1 MSGFLIDGVPFV
13 SEGDDKGEDIQGY
26 LDSGYPGNVN
36 EYTTTTNTGV
46 TTPVPGLEE
55 HNYNALKP
63 NLPTRYKLRD
73 VSLNENAFA
82 FSVEISTIDY
92 SENTTIPDISIPTR
106 FNKAVIISR
115 GGKGGAGG
123 VGGTA
128 KSYWLKYN
136 QPGPEETKTG
146 KGGPGGNGATGS
158 VYAEEIDFK
167 ERTNKTIQI
176 IQLGR
181 SGIACAG
188 GAGDDKNHPRPGY
201 DWGNWKYNWNSGFTE
216 SNGQPGNQGQRGTS
230 TIYSTGLPQV
240 TDGGNGGY
248 GGNGGWTSAKNNG
261 GNNGRTEARDGNQG
275 APGNT
280 PASNT
285 YVQDLHG
292 GPDQWENMGDDG
304 FVKIYFS

>member
-13 SEGDDKGEDIQGY
+13 SEGDDIQGY
-26 LDSGYPGNVN
+26 LDSDHPGNVN

-46 TTPVPGLEE
+46 TTPVPGLEK

-63 NLPTRYKLRD
+63 NLPTQYKLRD

-92 SENTTIPDISIPTR
+92 PENATIPVISIPTR

-136 QPGPEETKTG
+136 QPGPEETKEG
-146 KGGPGGNGATGS
+146 NGGSGGNGATGS
-158 VYAEEIDFK
+158 VYVEEIDFK
-167 ERTNKTIQI
+167 KRDIKTIQI
-176 IQLGR
+176 TQLGR
-181 SGIACAG
+181 SGIAG
-188 GAGDDKNHPRPGY
+188 NLGAGDDKHHPRP
-201 DWGNWKYNWNSGFTE
+201 NYNSYNTDITE
-216 SNGQPGNQGQRGTS
+216 STGLPGNQGQRGTS
-230 TIYSTGLPQV
+230 TIYSAGLPQV

-261 GNNGRTEARDGNQG
+261 YNNGRTEAENGNQG

-280 PASNT
+280 PVSNT

>member
-55 HNYNALKP
+55 HNYIALRP

-73 VSLNENAFA
+73 VSLNEYAFA

-92 SENTTIPDISIPTR
+92 SENTPIPDISIPTR

-123 VGGTA
+123 GGGYA
-128 KSYWLKYN
+128 ASWYYNYWSDGR
-136 QPGPEETKTG
+136 QEQKTG
-146 KGGPGGNGATGS
+146 NGGPGGNGATGS

-176 IQLGR
+176 TQLGR
-181 SGIACAG
+181 SGIAGAG
-188 GAGDDKNHPRPGY
+188 GAGDEKSHPKPTKN
-201 DWGNWKYNWNSGFTE
+201 WGGNYNWNSDLTE
-216 SNGQPGNQGQRGTS
+216 SKGQPGNQGQRGTS
-230 TIYSTGLPQV
+230 TIYSAGLSQV

-248 GGNGGWTSAKNNG
+248 GGNGGLTSAKNNG
-261 GNNGRTEARDGNQG
+261 GNNGRTEAQDGNQG